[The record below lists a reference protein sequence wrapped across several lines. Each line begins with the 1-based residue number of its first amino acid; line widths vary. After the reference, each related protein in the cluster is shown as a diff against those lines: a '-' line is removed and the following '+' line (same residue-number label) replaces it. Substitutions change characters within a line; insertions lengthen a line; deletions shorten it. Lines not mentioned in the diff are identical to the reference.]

1 MGYFWCLSKASYLVN
16 VVSREL
22 QSIGLSMSKGPKIT
36 KGMNCI
42 ENNFKLKGKNNEKFH
57 SEMIN
62 CFEVL
67 VTKIWYKRDNK
78 I

>member
-1 MGYFWCLSKASYLVN
+1 MGYFWCLSEASDLVN
-16 VVSREL
+16 VVSQEL
-22 QSIGLSMSKGPKIT
+22 QSIGLNMSKGPKIT
-36 KGMNCI
+36 KGMNCN
-42 ENNFKLKGKNNEKFH
+42 ENNFKFKGKNNENFH
-57 SEMIN
+57 SGMIN